1 MKKAS
6 LKKAS
11 LFGQDTGFEMTLSE
25 CSIGAERGQSS
36 VRFLT
41 DFFFG
46 LARLI
51 MPPGVSR

>member
-11 LFGQDTGFEMTLSE
+11 LFRQDTGFEMTLSE